1 MYYIDLDKL
10 KKMDGNLT
18 IREIKAKSKAEY
30 NIKNNKC
37 LPYDILKTLENKR
50 FVEFHN
56 TLGNHVSV
64 YEFGEIT
71 DIKECKIR
79 YKQTSYLYAIGT
91 NTISTKEQKEREG
104 IIDRI
109 IYERFREL
117 SEDEFAQI
125 NTLIENVNNVRKGI
139 SYVVDV
145 FLKAK
150 RVYIDRFSTD
160 KFKKIDRIDLDREP
174 SDKKISEIVK
184 EAENNNEYIEKCLKE
199 ITGYWLYYDDTLSLT
214 IKFIKINEYY
224 CDDFGNYNVKCRE
237 ICFHDNCEQCITTC
251 SNKRMSISK
260 PYRIIGKNEELDR
273 LYREHTNTFNAIS
286 GYIQGLDKKK

>member
-18 IREIKAKSKAEY
+18 VREIKQKAQAKNE
-30 NIKNNKC
+30 KNYKN

-50 FVEFHN
+50 FVEFYN

-64 YEFGEIT
+64 YEFGEVT
-71 DIKECKIR
+71 DIKECKIK

-91 NTISTKEQKEREG
+91 NIISTKEQKEREDA
-104 IIDRI
+104 IDRI
-109 IYERFREL
+109 IYERLREL

-125 NTLIENVNNVRKGI
+125 STLIENVNEVRKGI
-139 SYVVDV
+139 SSVVDV

-150 RVYIDRFSTD
+150 TVYVDRFSTD
-160 KFKKIDRIDLDREP
+160 KFKKIDRIDLDKEP

-184 EAENNNEYIEKCLKE
+184 EAENNNENIDERLKE
-199 ITGYWLYYDDTLSLT
+199 VVGNWLYYDDTLSLT
-214 IKFIKINEYY
+214 IKFIKINGYY
-224 CDDFGNYNVKCRE
+224 CDDFGNYNVECRE
-237 ICFHDNCEQCITTC
+237 ICFHDNCKQCITTC
-251 SNKRMSISK
+251 FNKKMTITK

-273 LYREHTNTFNAIS
+273 LYRKHTDSFNAIS
-286 GYIQGLDKKK
+286 GYIQGLDKLK